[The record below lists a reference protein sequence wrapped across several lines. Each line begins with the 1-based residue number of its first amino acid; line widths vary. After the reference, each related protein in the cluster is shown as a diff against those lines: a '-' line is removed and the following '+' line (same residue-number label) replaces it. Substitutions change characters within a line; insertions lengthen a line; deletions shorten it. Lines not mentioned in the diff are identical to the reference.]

1 MKIEDSR
8 RIIWDLMERL
18 RGVVYSRN
26 PVFSALRLVFLK
38 YAVDNSIGAS
48 NKEDM
53 QQCIRAQKMFAMR
66 DVSNGIETVI
76 PVLRYIDSAYGLD
89 AVLASPANID
99 EYARELFG
107 ADRLRQKRN
116 ASDEGFR
123 SLMEYVGSLD
133 LEEDQDSAIGR
144 SMVDALIS
152 MLESNSERNS
162 FAGENVTNNS
172 VSLLAKALLRV
183 AHDDSFLDFA
193 SGAGVSTLLITRE
206 ALPAITNVE
215 LNGVNAA
222 AAAMLYI
229 MYGYQ
234 NIRILVHD
242 SISER
247 LPDIAGNK
255 LFVDPPLAGKV
266 EKSDTN
272 EYSDMSLATLKRVIR
287 DYLSRDGEAVVIV
300 PSGTLFQGK
309 KQAVDIR
316 TELVQ
321 LGMVKAVISLPPMW
335 YATSV
340 NTNLLFISKKDMP
353 RAEVLFVD
361 ATREMKNAKA
371 RSGAAAVI
379 SSELI
384 GKIASV
390 VADREEILGFSRLV
404 HQNEIRSKD
413 FNLVPSSYITLPSEE
428 DTMTMEEV
436 NAQLAELYRQL
447 MQ

>member
-144 SMVDALIS
+144 SLVDALIS

-234 NIRILVHD
+234 NIRILVCD
-242 SISER
+242 SISDR
-247 LPDIAGNK
+247 IPDIAGNK

-266 EKSDTN
+266 EKSETN

-287 DYLSRDGEAVVIV
+287 DYLTRDGEAVVIV

-436 NAQLAELYRQL
+436 NARLAELYRQL

>member
-89 AVLASPANID
+89 AVLASPENID

-133 LEEDQDSAIGR
+133 LEEDQDLAIGR

-206 ALPAITNVE
+206 DLPAITNVE

-234 NIRILVHD
+234 NIRILVCD
-242 SISER
+242 SISDR
-247 LPDIAGNK
+247 IPDIAGNK

-266 EKSDTN
+266 EKSETN

-287 DYLSRDGEAVVIV
+287 DYLTRDGEAVVIV

>member
-89 AVLASPANID
+89 AVLASPENID

-133 LEEDQDSAIGR
+133 LEEDQDLAIGR

-234 NIRILVHD
+234 NIRILVCD
-242 SISER
+242 SISDR
-247 LPDIAGNK
+247 IPDIAGNK

-266 EKSDTN
+266 EKSETN

-287 DYLSRDGEAVVIV
+287 DYLTRDGEAVVIV

>member
-1 MKIEDSR
+1 MKIEASR

-89 AVLASPANID
+89 AVLASPENID

-234 NIRILVHD
+234 NIRILVCD
-242 SISER
+242 SISDR

-266 EKSDTN
+266 EKSETN

-287 DYLSRDGEAVVIV
+287 DYLTRDGEAVVIV

-353 RAEVLFVD
+353 RTEVLFVD

-390 VADREEILGFSRLV
+390 VADRKEISGFSRLV

>member
-1 MKIEDSR
+1 
-8 RIIWDLMERL
+8 
-18 RGVVYSRN
+18 
-26 PVFSALRLVFLK
+26 
-38 YAVDNSIGAS
+38 
-48 NKEDM
+48 
-53 QQCIRAQKMFAMR
+53 MFAMR

-89 AVLASPANID
+89 AVLASPENID

-133 LEEDQDSAIGR
+133 LEEDQDLAIGR

-206 ALPAITNVE
+206 DLPAITNVE

-234 NIRILVHD
+234 NIRILVCD
-242 SISER
+242 SISDR
-247 LPDIAGNK
+247 IPDIAGNK

-266 EKSDTN
+266 EKSETN

-287 DYLSRDGEAVVIV
+287 DYLTRDGEAVVIV

>member
-89 AVLASPANID
+89 AVLASPENID

-234 NIRILVHD
+234 NIRILVCD
-242 SISER
+242 SISDR
-247 LPDIAGNK
+247 IPDIAGNK

-266 EKSDTN
+266 EKSETN

-287 DYLSRDGEAVVIV
+287 DYLTRDGEAVVIV

>member
-193 SGAGVSTLLITRE
+193 SGAGVSTLLMTRE

-234 NIRILVHD
+234 NIRIFVRD
-242 SISER
+242 SISDR
-247 LPDIAGNK
+247 IPDIAGNK

-266 EKSDTN
+266 EKSETN

-287 DYLSRDGEAVVIV
+287 DYLTRDGEAVVIV

-390 VADREEILGFSRLV
+390 VADRKEISGFSRLV

-436 NAQLAELYRQL
+436 NARLAELYRQL

>member
-89 AVLASPANID
+89 AVLASPENID

-206 ALPAITNVE
+206 DLPAITNVE

-234 NIRILVHD
+234 NIRILVCD
-242 SISER
+242 SISDR
-247 LPDIAGNK
+247 IPNIAGNK

-266 EKSDTN
+266 EKSETN

-287 DYLSRDGEAVVIV
+287 DYLTRDGEAVVIV

>member
-89 AVLASPANID
+89 AVLASPENID

-133 LEEDQDSAIGR
+133 LEEDQDLAIGR

-206 ALPAITNVE
+206 DLPAITNVE

-234 NIRILVHD
+234 NIRILVCD
-242 SISER
+242 SISDR
-247 LPDIAGNK
+247 IPDIAGNK

-266 EKSDTN
+266 EKSETN

-287 DYLSRDGEAVVIV
+287 DYLTRDGEAVVIV
-300 PSGTLFQGK
+300 PSGTLFQGN

-316 TELVQ
+316 SELVQ

>member
-1 MKIEDSR
+1 MKTEDSR

-144 SMVDALIS
+144 SLVDALIS

-162 FAGENVTNNS
+162 FAGENVTNGS
-172 VSLLAKALLRV
+172 VGLLAKALLRV
-183 AHDDSFLDFA
+183 SHDDSFLDFA

-266 EKSDTN
+266 EKSETN

-287 DYLSRDGEAVVIV
+287 DYLTRDGEAVVIV

>member
-144 SMVDALIS
+144 SLVDALIS

-234 NIRILVHD
+234 NIRILVCD
-242 SISER
+242 SISDR
-247 LPDIAGNK
+247 IPDIAGNK

-266 EKSDTN
+266 EKSETN

-287 DYLSRDGEAVVIV
+287 DYLTRDGEAVVIV